1 MCSHESCKAKS
12 FYDIDGTHYCK
23 THNLTD
29 LGICGVIQNNG
40 STCPC
45 PVRRSRKGV
54 RTCLVH
60 VPKSTEVISCSIC
73 LDDCPIGTKP
83 TKCGHFFHAGC
94 IKEWK
99 KQVTGNT
106 CPVCRVVITPQSK
119 KSPDANLLWRVSQ
132 IARETANTEEFLIR
146 IEEIMTTN
154 ELEMVLELVRNFT

>member
-1 MCSHESCKAKS
+1 MCSHESCTAMS
-12 FYDIDGTHYCK
+12 FYDIDGKHYCK

-29 LGICGVIQNNG
+29 LGICGVTQKNG
-40 STCPC
+40 SKCPC

-54 RTCLVH
+54 STCLVH
-60 VPKSTEVISCSIC
+60 VPKSTEVMNCSIC

-99 KQVTGNT
+99 KQLTGNT
-106 CPVCRVVITPQSK
+106 CPVCRVVIVEPTKKTPN
-119 KSPDANLLWRVSQ
+119 ANLMWRVSQ
-132 IARETANTEEFLIR
+132 IAHRTANQAEF
-146 IEEIMTTN
+146 IEQIGAIMTTN